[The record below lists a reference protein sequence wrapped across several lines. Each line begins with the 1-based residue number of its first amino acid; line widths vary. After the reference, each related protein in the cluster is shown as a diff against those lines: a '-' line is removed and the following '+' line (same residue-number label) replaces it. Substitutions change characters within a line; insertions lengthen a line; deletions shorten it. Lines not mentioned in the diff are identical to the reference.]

1 MTYRVLSVPPVATGL
16 VLLACVA
23 FAAPPVPQSP
33 PATQTAPML
42 VVAAAQPKAA
52 TPAKKSSAK
61 PAGKDVKLDMN
72 VLFPPGKGR
81 ELVLENCMSCHS
93 MAPTVVA
100 QKTRSEWKQLGSHHR
115 ELCAKLT
122 DEQYNQLLE
131 YLIATFNPSR
141 PVPQLPEELLSG
153 WTNY

>member
-1 MTYRVLSVPPVATGL
+1 MTYRMLSFPVVTGV
-16 VLLACVA
+16 VLLAGVA
-23 FAAPPVPQSP
+23 LAAPPAPQVPFAT
-33 PATQTAPML
+33 PAAPTL
-42 VVAAAQPKAA
+42 IAAASPKAA
-52 TPAKKSSAK
+52 APAKKSTAKSA
-61 PAGKDVKLDMN
+61 AKDVKVDMN

-100 QKTRSEWKQLGSHHR
+100 QKTRSEWKQLASHHR

-122 DEQYNQLLE
+122 DEQYNQLIE
-131 YLIATFNPSR
+131 YCIATFNPSR
-141 PVPQLPEELLSG
+141 PVPKLPEELLSG